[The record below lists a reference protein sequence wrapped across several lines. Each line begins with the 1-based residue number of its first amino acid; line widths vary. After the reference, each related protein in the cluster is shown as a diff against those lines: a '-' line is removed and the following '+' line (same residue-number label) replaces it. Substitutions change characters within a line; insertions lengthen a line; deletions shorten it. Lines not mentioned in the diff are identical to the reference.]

1 MRIGVR
7 ARVRLRV
14 LRACR
19 ILTMLDVCSSS
30 AAVPAEPT
38 PRLGPGLGSELGLGL
53 GLGLG
58 SGLGLGLGLGSGLGL
73 GMG

>member
-30 AAVPAEPT
+30 AAVPAEPP

-53 GLGLG
+53 GWGWG
-58 SGLGLGLGLGSGLGL
+58 
-73 GMG
+73 